1 MRTVDGR
8 GALRVVSSMG
18 GSGIAIRTAK
28 AEDSESLFAWRNH
41 PAIRAVSRN
50 SDPISWEEHSRWFAS
65 LLTDPNK
72 VLLIGLRDGV
82 PVGVVRFDIQHYQAE
97 VSIYLVPGNNG
108 TGCGRDLLHSAEM
121 WFAQHCPGINIFHAA
136 VLGANERSHQL
147 FLSAGYEVQSTSY
160 FKKLQ

>member
-18 GSGIAIRTAK
+18 CSGIVIRTAK

-50 SDPISWEEHSRWFAS
+50 SDSISWEKHSRWFAS

-97 VSIYLVPGNNG
+97 VSIYLVPGI

-121 WFAQHCPGINIFHAA
+121 WFVQNRQEINTLHAD

-147 FLSAGYEVQSTSY
+147 FLSAGYEVESTSY
-160 FKKLQ
+160 FKELK